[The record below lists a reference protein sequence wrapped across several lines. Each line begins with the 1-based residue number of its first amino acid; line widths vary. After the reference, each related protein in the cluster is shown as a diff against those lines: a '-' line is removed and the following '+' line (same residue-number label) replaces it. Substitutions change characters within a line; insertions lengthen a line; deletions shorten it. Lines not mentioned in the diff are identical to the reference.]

1 MPFKEYN
8 PKRISRIIGFDDV
21 ETFSLKLKKL
31 NMTQTPGPKE
41 PVRILVIDDEE
52 TIRAFVSDVLKE
64 KGYEVDQA
72 MSGEE
77 GVSLLG
83 TKPYDLALVDLQ
95 LPGMDGMTVVRQAKA
110 KRAESAYVIMTGHG
124 SVESAIEALRE
135 GVADF
140 LPKPFGPKELL
151 RVVDRVLEH
160 RRVLREN
167 LALRESL
174 ALYEVVKAI
183 AASADLDETLGLIV
197 QTVKRETK
205 AEQVVA
211 FIRGE
216 GDELLPAAG
225 TEATPPDEELI
236 KFAQTVLASPRSEGK
251 PGMITEPRGPGGQGM
266 RMGGQLRAKDQTVG
280 VLVADHLAAGG
291 VYQACELLADIAAI
305 AIHKAQLV
313 ASLEQSLHRIEDQQ
327 AQLIQSSKLSIIGE
341 MAAGIAHEIR
351 NPLAAITLGCELL
364 VAEAEEKAGGQTH
377 TETRALETV
386 LAASKRLADV
396 VDNLVG
402 FSRKQGPTKGPVAVD
417 QLLSKTKS
425 LVRYHISKSHVQW
438 VENISGDGQPPA
450 PILGNEGQLQQV
462 LLNLILN
469 ACDAMPQGGVLTF
482 STVPAELPGMEP
494 GRAGVPA
501 LALSV
506 RDSGAGIPPEALRK
520 VFEPFFTTKGER
532 GTGLGLVI
540 SRNIIQEHSGILAV
554 ESEPGKGTT
563 FTLTLP
569 IFSGKKGD
577 A

>member
-1 MPFKEYN
+1 
-8 PKRISRIIGFDDV
+8 
-21 ETFSLKLKKL
+21 
-31 NMTQTPGPKE
+31 MTQTPGPKE
-41 PVRILVIDDEE
+41 PARILVIDDEG

-64 KGYEVDQA
+64 KGYEVTQA

-83 TKPYDLALVDLQ
+83 TNPYDLALVDLQ

-110 KRAESAYVIMTGHG
+110 KRADSAFVIMTGHG

-183 AASADLDETLGLIV
+183 AASADLEETLGLIV
-197 QTVKRETK
+197 QTVKREMK

-225 TEATPPDEELI
+225 TEDTPPDEDLT
-236 KFAQTVLASPRSEGK
+236 KFAQKVLASPRSEGR
-251 PGMITEPRGPGGQGM
+251 PGMVTEPRGPGGQGM
-266 RMGGQLRAKDQTVG
+266 RMGRQLRAKDKTVG

-291 VYQACELLADIAAI
+291 VYQAYELLADIAAI

-313 ASLEQSLHRIEDQQ
+313 ASLEGSLNRIEEQQ

-364 VAEAEEKAGGQTH
+364 VAEAEEKAPDRSPGQAGGQTH

-386 LAASKRLADV
+386 LAASQRLADV

-402 FSRKQGPTKGPVAVD
+402 FSRKQGPTKGPVEVA
-417 QLLSKTKS
+417 QLLAKTKS
-425 LVRYHISKSHVQW
+425 LVRYHISKSRVQW
-438 VENISGDGQPPA
+438 VEAISGDGQPV
-450 PILGNEGQLQQV
+450 LGNEGQLQQV

-469 ACDAMPQGGVLTF
+469 ACDAMPQGGSLTF
-482 STVPAELPGMEP
+482 STAPAELPGMEP

-506 RDSGAGIPPEALRK
+506 RDSGTGIPPEALRK

-540 SRNIIQEHSGILAV
+540 SRNIIREHSGILAV

-569 IFSGKKGD
+569 IFIGKEGD

>member
-1 MPFKEYN
+1 M
-8 PKRISRIIGFDDV
+8 
-21 ETFSLKLKKL
+21 
-31 NMTQTPGPKE
+31 MQTPGPKE
-41 PVRILVIDDEE
+41 PARILVIDDEG

-64 KGYEVDQA
+64 KGYEVDQT

-110 KRAESAYVIMTGHG
+110 KRAESAFVIMTGHG

-140 LPKPFGPKELL
+140 LSKPFGPKELL

-183 AASADLDETLGLIV
+183 AASADLDEILGLIV

-225 TEATPPDEELI
+225 TEATPPDEDLTT
-236 KFAQTVLASPRSEGK
+236 FAQTVLASPCSEGR
-251 PGMITEPRGPGGQGM
+251 PGMVTEPRGPGGQGV
-266 RMGGQLRAKDQTVG
+266 RMGRQLRAKDKTVG

-291 VYQACELLADIAAI
+291 VCQACELLADIAAI

-313 ASLEQSLHRIEDQQ
+313 ASLEGSLNRIEEQQ

-364 VAEAEEKAGGQTH
+364 VAEAEEKAGGQTQ

-402 FSRKQGPTKGPVAVD
+402 FSRKQGPTKGPVDIA

-438 VENISGDGQPPA
+438 VETISGDGQH
-450 PILGNEGQLQQV
+450 ILGNEGQLQQV

-482 STVPAELPGMEP
+482 STAPAELAGMEP
-494 GRAGVPA
+494 GKAGVPA

-569 IFSGKKGD
+569 LFTGKKGD

>member
-1 MPFKEYN
+1 M
-8 PKRISRIIGFDDV
+8 
-21 ETFSLKLKKL
+21 
-31 NMTQTPGPKE
+31 MQTPGLKE
-41 PVRILVIDDEE
+41 PARILVIDDEG

-72 MSGEE
+72 VTGEE

-95 LPGMDGMTVVRQAKA
+95 LPGMDGMSVVRQAKA
-110 KRAESAYVIMTGHG
+110 KRVDSAFVIMTGHS

-183 AASADLDETLGLIV
+183 AASADLEETLGLIV

-225 TEATPPDEELI
+225 TEAVPPDEDLI
-236 KFAQTVLASPRSEGK
+236 QFAQKVLASPRSEGR
-251 PGMITEPRGPGGQGM
+251 PGMVTEPRGPGGQGM

-305 AIHKAQLV
+305 AIHKAQLL
-313 ASLEQSLHRIEDQQ
+313 ASLEGSLHRIEEQQ

-364 VAEAEEKAGGQTH
+364 VAEAEEKAGGQTQ

-386 LAASKRLADV
+386 LAASQRLADV

-402 FSRKQGPTKGPVAVD
+402 FSRKQGPTKGPVEVA
-417 QLLSKTKS
+417 QLLAKTKS
-425 LVRYHISKSHVQW
+425 LVRYHISKAHVQW
-438 VENISGDGQPPA
+438 VETISGDGQSV
-450 PILGNEGQLQQV
+450 LGNEGQLQQV

-554 ESEPGKGTT
+554 ESEPGKGTN
-563 FTLTLP
+563 FTITLP
-569 IFSGKKGD
+569 LFTGKEGD

>member
-1 MPFKEYN
+1 M
-8 PKRISRIIGFDDV
+8 
-21 ETFSLKLKKL
+21 
-31 NMTQTPGPKE
+31 MQTPGLKE
-41 PVRILVIDDEE
+41 PARILVIDDEG

-72 MSGEE
+72 VTGEE

-95 LPGMDGMTVVRQAKA
+95 LPGMDGMSVVRQAKA
-110 KRAESAYVIMTGHG
+110 KRVDSAFVIMTGHS

-183 AASADLDETLGLIV
+183 AASADLDEILGLIV
-197 QTVKRETK
+197 QTVKREMK

-225 TEATPPDEELI
+225 TEAVPPDEDLI
-236 KFAQTVLASPRSEGK
+236 TFAQTVLASPRSEGR

-266 RMGGQLRAKDQTVG
+266 RMGRQLRAKDETVG

-291 VYQACELLADIAAI
+291 VCQACELLADIAAI

-313 ASLEQSLHRIEDQQ
+313 ASLEESLHRIEEQQ

-364 VAEAEEKAGGQTH
+364 VAEAEEKAGGQTQ

-402 FSRKQGPTKGPVAVD
+402 FSRKQGPTKGPVEVA
-417 QLLSKTKS
+417 QLLAKTKS
-425 LVRYHISKSHVQW
+425 LVRYHISKNHVQW
-438 VENISGDGQPPA
+438 VETISGDGQ

-469 ACDAMPQGGVLTF
+469 ACDAMPQGGSLTF
-482 STVPAELPGMEP
+482 STAPAELSGREP

-506 RDSGAGIPPEALRK
+506 RDSGEGIPPEALRK

-554 ESEPGKGTT
+554 ESEPGKGTN
-563 FTLTLP
+563 FTITLP
-569 IFSGKKGD
+569 LFTRKEGD

>member
-1 MPFKEYN
+1 M
-8 PKRISRIIGFDDV
+8 
-21 ETFSLKLKKL
+21 
-31 NMTQTPGPKE
+31 MQTPGPKE
-41 PVRILVIDDEE
+41 PARILVIDDEG

-72 MSGEE
+72 MTGEE

-110 KRAESAYVIMTGHG
+110 KRADSAFVIMTGHG

-183 AASADLDETLGLIV
+183 AASADLEETLGLIV
-197 QTVKRETK
+197 QTVKREMK

-216 GDELLPAAG
+216 GDGLLPAAG
-225 TEATPPDEELI
+225 TEDTPPDEDLT
-236 KFAQTVLASPRSEGK
+236 KFAQKVLASPRSEGR
-251 PGMITEPRGPGGQGM
+251 PGMVTEPRGPGGQGM
-266 RMGGQLRAKDQTVG
+266 RMGRQLRAKDQTVG

-291 VYQACELLADIAAI
+291 VCQACELLADIAAI

-313 ASLEQSLHRIEDQQ
+313 ASLEESLTRIEEQQ

-364 VAEAEEKAGGQTH
+364 VAEAEEKAGGKSP

-402 FSRKQGPTKGPVAVD
+402 FSRKQGPTKGPVEVA

-425 LVRYHISKSHVQW
+425 LVRYHISKSRVQW
-438 VENISGDGQPPA
+438 VEAISGDGQPV
-450 PILGNEGQLQQV
+450 LGNEGQLQQV

-469 ACDAMPQGGVLTF
+469 ACDAMPQGGSLTF
-482 STVPAELPGMEP
+482 STAPAELPGMEP

-506 RDSGAGIPPEALRK
+506 RDSGTGIPPEALRK

-540 SRNIIQEHSGILAV
+540 SRNIIWEHSGTLAV
-554 ESEPGKGTT
+554 VSEPGKGTT

-569 IFSGKKGD
+569 IFIGKEGD

>member
-1 MPFKEYN
+1 
-8 PKRISRIIGFDDV
+8 
-21 ETFSLKLKKL
+21 
-31 NMTQTPGPKE
+31 MTQTPGPKE
-41 PVRILVIDDEE
+41 PARILVIDDEG
-52 TIRAFVSDVLKE
+52 TIRAFVSDVLRE

-110 KRAESAYVIMTGHG
+110 KRADSAFVIMTGHG

-197 QTVKRETK
+197 QTVKQETK

-225 TEATPPDEELI
+225 TEDTPPDEDLI
-236 KFAQTVLASPRSEGK
+236 KFAQTVLASPRSEGR
-251 PGMITEPRGPGGQGM
+251 PGMVTEPRGPEGQGM
-266 RMGGQLRAKDQTVG
+266 RMGGQLRAKDKTVG

-291 VYQACELLADIAAI
+291 VYQSYDLLADIAAI

-313 ASLEQSLHRIEDQQ
+313 ASLEESLHRIEEQQ

-364 VAEAEEKAGGQTH
+364 VAEAEEKAGGQTQ

-402 FSRKQGPTKGPVAVD
+402 FSRKQGPTKGPVEVA

-438 VENISGDGQPPA
+438 VETISGDGQH
-450 PILGNEGQLQQV
+450 ILGNEGQLQQV

-482 STVPAELPGMEP
+482 STAPAELSGMEP

-554 ESEPGKGTT
+554 ESESGKGTT
-563 FTLTLP
+563 FTITLP
-569 IFSGKKGD
+569 LFSEKD
-577 A
+577 TPPTPS